1 MTNQLWRKQIV
12 LKLVPRIA
20 FLLINISLL
29 ATAIAAQGGTSRLT
43 GIVSDA
49 NGATIGGAKVSA
61 TNEATGVTVTQI
73 TTSGGVYS
81 FASIAPGK
89 YTIIVEQSGFKK
101 NIRTNNVVQV
111 DTPANI
117 DMVLEAGNV

>member
-1 MTNQLWRKQIV
+1 M

-89 YTIIVEQSGFKK
+89 YTIIVEQSGFSKPL
-101 NIRTNNVVQV
+101 RYLQYCLRFAAYHFRRGR
-111 DTPANI
+111 PRA
-117 DMVLEAGNV
+117 